1 MTVPKTDTPQEKD
14 TRDGRRTHA
23 THIPVRTVL
32 PHNEKKRFSEK
43 NFIPN
48 TYTTHTPF
56 FFVFIN
62 R

>member
-1 MTVPKTDTPQEKD
+1 MTAPKTATPQEKD

-32 PHNEKKRFSEK
+32 PHNKNTIFEKKLH
-43 NFIPN
+43 

>member
-1 MTVPKTDTPQEKD
+1 MTVPKTATLQEKD

-23 THIPVRTVL
+23 THIPVRPVL
-32 PHNEKKRFSEK
+32 PHNEKNDFLKK
-43 NFIPN
+43 IH